1 MKSFCKRCLAV
12 LLAVVLVW
20 LPMGSLAE
28 ITTSDSISLRDVFV
42 VQNAAT
48 PVGTAEFKVTVTPP
62 TTEVG
67 KPITFDLLAS
77 YATTTSQESC
87 SFRVTLEGWTE
98 AVVCNYFDSIA
109 EGATVTFTTVKGSA
123 ITYTLHVP
131 SGGAPYID
139 FAVPAGDSI
148 SLNLQFTA
156 KNGVSGENKSMTV
169 TPSVISPNV
178 EQKVAPPVSGTWTGT
193 FDWNAAKTQDASQ
206 LKIGTDEKLSASN
219 SASGT
224 PSQIKYT
231 VSATSA
237 NRGATGKV
245 WTEAL
250 YVTDTLTLPK
260 GVSLPAGYTIS
271 ANHQQILYHNQ
282 VIYQANLPAGWSASE
297 LSVAPQADGST
308 QIVLKANAQNANP
321 PAGELADMSFPV
333 TLAVDQLQVAPTVQ
347 GGEKITNKAALT
359 ADAYNSHLTAQ
370 KEQTV
375 EAVISPR
382 STDLGIVKTA
392 DKTTVAAGE
401 TVRYTVTVTNK
412 GTADAKDKLITDTL
426 PKGLTLTAAQQAAL
440 TAQGASVVFD
450 AGSQSYTISWAN
462 QQIARNG
469 SWVQSFDATVAEQAV
484 LDGLQSNVLS
494 NRASIDVLWDNADV
508 TVPMPDLSIA
518 KSQKIMSG
526 KTHVAA
532 GDGIE
537 YTVTVTNRGGADA
550 IGKTIVDTLPK
561 GITLTQ
567 AQKTALTNQG
577 AAIAT
582 DAATGTTTLTWV
594 NQTIPANGTWTKTFQ
609 TTVDSQDKLANLQS
623 LTNAATVDDKRAE
636 VTVPIAKPSLT
647 IAKTAVIQGGK
658 QQVTTG
664 DVIEYTVTVSN
675 SGTADA
681 TGKTIVDT
689 LPKGITLTEAQK
701 TALTNQGAAV
711 ATDAATGTTTLTW
724 VNQTIPANGT
734 WTQTFQTTV
743 DSQDKLANLQGLT
756 NVATVDDKRAE
767 VTVPIA
773 KPSLTVTKSSTLPVG
788 KTQVAAGDV
797 ITYVITVKNNGTAD
811 ATGVN
816 VVDTLPIGLVLSAE
830 QKLAL
835 ENLGAVVATDGAGL
849 TTLTW
854 SHQTIPAGME
864 WSKTF
869 QATVTTDAAVL
880 DPITILRNT
889 VVAGDGGASDD
900 VPVEKPT
907 LTLTKEHTC
916 AICQS
921 GGKHKAGEIIDFTM
935 TATNAS
941 AVPAKNVVLSDT
953 LPAQLIPVDDSGA
966 ALAMGT
972 HTIGGHTVT
981 LSQSNGQIT
990 VTWNF
995 AEIPASTTV
1004 TLTLKTKLGSLAGV
1018 TGDLVHNTFGGMG
1031 GTVVEPIPV
1040 DKQMDFDKNILLA
1053 DGSKVKSS
1061 ELSAGCTVTY
1071 LVELMNTADVA
1082 QTFKA
1087 VTDVLPVP
1095 WKAFAYDARIAY
1107 AAVEG
1112 CPSLGTPALAADP
1125 STFGTTTL
1133 SWGDVTVAPKTTA
1146 ALKIQITF
1154 PTGEEWM
1161 NYLAQVNAHP
1171 WEPPINTF
1179 SYVGGSKRVE
1189 HTVSQLDPRVDIDKN
1204 ILLADGSKGKA
1215 CEITSGCTITYLVE
1229 LINNAPTAQTFTDV
1243 KDYLPTP
1250 WSAFTYNGRITYA
1263 DEAGCT
1269 PMGTPSMTAV
1279 SWDEGKTTLAWSP
1292 VTVPANA
1299 KAAQRVS
1306 ITFPEGDAW
1315 TNYKKAQEA
1324 HSGKPILNT
1333 LTFAKKSVSVT
1344 HTLPA
1349 LESALYM
1356 QKGVVK
1362 LAELKADNWAP
1373 YAKHM
1378 SNACTG
1384 TSLKHYIQDNSFAV
1398 YYFAVLNTGEAPM
1411 TIQTAVDTLPSAV
1424 TFKGLLAKPLEYWED
1439 TKLQTITTGDQYGTY
1454 LIRPSDFA
1462 LLSRPV
1468 SAAASGQTLTFTFG
1482 DAAGITLAPKEGI
1495 TFAYA
1500 CAIDPAYGN
1509 PSTNSVALRVAGN
1522 VLQKNAQ
1529 VSQSNGANGRP
1540 NDGGCSRS
1548 YDAALNQTTFTSEV
1562 TIVPVKDKQQITPG
1576 IEKKLVGY
1584 LPDGNK
1590 AETPIAGMK
1599 PLSTQ
1604 TVVNAVDSLQWRITL
1619 HNDGINKMELNSLTD
1634 VLDSPY
1640 TLSKVSER
1648 APKLEYVTAG
1658 GSRRTVA
1665 VPAHTET
1672 KDGAAT
1678 RYTFDFRNA
1687 DGTANSLYTLAA
1699 GETAVLTLIT
1709 DNISNTYAAK
1719 TYVNRAILKPMVS
1732 FQDSSCGVNGNP
1744 DAGGLYTTVEAEDKI
1759 TIRQQFSTTSWK
1771 KVVDVADPNN
1781 AAYSQEATTAGKNYI
1796 VVKDEG
1802 GKVDYTLFIENNG
1815 YSDLNTLCII
1825 DNLPHAGDQGPVSPE
1840 ARGSDFEVKL
1850 ISTPSLAMLD
1860 ADGNSVPLTAGT
1872 DFTLSYST
1880 KKDGFGDADYKGNA
1894 GGWNASLASA
1904 NTLRIYMTKPL
1915 KPNAKIMVS
1924 FRGQIDAAT
1933 AEPGKVAWNSFG
1945 YEWTNGT
1952 NHLRPAPPRVGV
1964 AIEQTKVNFNF
1975 TKVDSQ
1981 SQAALAEVGFT
1992 LTALDAGL
2000 GGPWTAKSG
2009 ADGLVS
2015 FANLRVGRYRLEE
2028 TSTPG
2033 GYTKVSGHWEV
2044 EVRKVL
2050 NPQSGI
2056 YELQPII
2063 TPQNGAPAFLTQADG
2078 TLLLPNEKPPILPQT
2093 GGGGTYG
2100 LTTSGLM
2107 LMLLAGLWY
2116 AFNRRRSG
2124 REGRGA

>member
-1 MKSFCKRCLAV
+1 MKSFCKRCLAL
-12 LLAVVLVW
+12 LLAAVLVW
-20 LPMGSLAE
+20 LPMGNLAE

-42 VQNAAT
+42 AQNAAT

-98 AVVCNYFDSIA
+98 AVVCNYFDSLA

-131 SGGAPYID
+131 SGAAPYID

-169 TPSVISPNV
+169 TPSVVSPNV
-178 EQKVAPPVSGTWTGT
+178 EQKVEPPVSGTWTGT

-206 LKIGTDEKLSASN
+206 LKIGTDEKLGASN

-271 ANHQQILYHNQ
+271 ADHQQILYHNQ

-321 PAGELADMSFPV
+321 PMGELADISFPV

-347 GGEKITNKAALT
+347 GGEKIINKAALT

-382 STDLGIVKTA
+382 STDLGIVKSA

-462 QQIARNG
+462 QQIARNS
-469 SWVQSFDATVAEQAV
+469 SWVQSFDATVAEQQV

-508 TVPMPDLSIA
+508 TFPMPDLSIA

-526 KTHVAA
+526 KTHVVA

-577 AAIAT
+577 AAVAT

-609 TTVDSQDKLANLQS
+609 TTVDSQDKLTNLQS
-623 LTNAATVDDKRAE
+623 
-636 VTVPIAKPSLT
+636 
-647 IAKTAVIQGGK
+647 
-658 QQVTTG
+658 
-664 DVIEYTVTVSN
+664 
-675 SGTADA
+675 
-681 TGKTIVDT
+681 
-689 LPKGITLTEAQK
+689 
-701 TALTNQGAAV
+701 
-711 ATDAATGTTTLTW
+711 
-724 VNQTIPANGT
+724 
-734 WTQTFQTTV
+734 
-743 DSQDKLANLQGLT
+743 LT

-816 VVDTLPIGLVLSAE
+816 VVDTLPLGLVLSAE

-835 ENLGAVVATDGAGL
+835 ENMGAVVATDGAGL

-854 SHQTIPAGME
+854 SQQTIPAGME

-941 AVPAKNVVLSDT
+941 AVPAKNVALSDT

-1004 TLTLKTKLGSLAGV
+1004 TLTLKTKLDSLAGV

-1095 WKAFAYDARIAY
+1095 WKAFAYDVRIAY

-1112 CPSLGTPALAADP
+1112 CPSLGNPALVADP

-1204 ILLADGSKGKA
+1204 ILLADGSKSKA

-1324 HSGKPILNT
+1324 HSDKPILNT
-1333 LTFAKKSVSVT
+1333 LTFDKKSVSVT

-1362 LAELKADNWAP
+1362 LAELKEDNWGEP
-1373 YAKHM
+1373 PAKHM

-1384 TSLKHYIQDNSFAV
+1384 TSLKHYIQDNSFVV

-1454 LIRPSDFA
+1454 LVRPSDFA

-1468 SAAASGQTLTFTFG
+1468 SAASSGQTLTFTFG

-1509 PSTNSVALRVAGN
+1509 PSTNSVALSVAGN

-1548 YDAALNQTTFTSEV
+1548 YDAALNQTTFTSDV

-1672 KDGAAT
+1672 KDGATT

-1699 GETAVLTLIT
+1699 GETAVLTLMT

-1880 KKDGFGDADYKGNA
+1880 KRDGFGDADYMGNA

-1933 AEPGKVAWNSFG
+1933 AKPGKVAWNSFG

-1964 AIEQTKVNFNF
+1964 AIEQTKVDFNF
-1975 TKVDSQ
+1975 TKVDRQ
-1981 SQAALAEVGFT
+1981 SQAALADVGFT

-2033 GYTKVSGHWEV
+2033 GYTKVSGYWEV

-2078 TLLLPNEKPPILPQT
+2078 KLLLPNEKPPILPQT

>member
-1 MKSFCKRCLAV
+1 
-12 LLAVVLVW
+12 
-20 LPMGSLAE
+20 
-28 ITTSDSISLRDVFV
+28 
-42 VQNAAT
+42 
-48 PVGTAEFKVTVTPP
+48 
-62 TTEVG
+62 
-67 KPITFDLLAS
+67 
-77 YATTTSQESC
+77 
-87 SFRVTLEGWTE
+87 
-98 AVVCNYFDSIA
+98 
-109 EGATVTFTTVKGSA
+109 
-123 ITYTLHVP
+123 
-131 SGGAPYID
+131 
-139 FAVPAGDSI
+139 
-148 SLNLQFTA
+148 
-156 KNGVSGENKSMTV
+156 
-169 TPSVISPNV
+169 
-178 EQKVAPPVSGTWTGT
+178 
-193 FDWNAAKTQDASQ
+193 
-206 LKIGTDEKLSASN
+206 
-219 SASGT
+219 
-224 PSQIKYT
+224 
-231 VSATSA
+231 
-237 NRGATGKV
+237 
-245 WTEAL
+245 
-250 YVTDTLTLPK
+250 
-260 GVSLPAGYTIS
+260 
-271 ANHQQILYHNQ
+271 
-282 VIYQANLPAGWSASE
+282 
-297 LSVAPQADGST
+297 
-308 QIVLKANAQNANP
+308 
-321 PAGELADMSFPV
+321 
-333 TLAVDQLQVAPTVQ
+333 
-347 GGEKITNKAALT
+347 
-359 ADAYNSHLTAQ
+359 
-370 KEQTV
+370 
-375 EAVISPR
+375 
-382 STDLGIVKTA
+382 
-392 DKTTVAAGE
+392 
-401 TVRYTVTVTNK
+401 
-412 GTADAKDKLITDTL
+412 
-426 PKGLTLTAAQQAAL
+426 
-440 TAQGASVVFD
+440 
-450 AGSQSYTISWAN
+450 
-462 QQIARNG
+462 
-469 SWVQSFDATVAEQAV
+469 
-484 LDGLQSNVLS
+484 
-494 NRASIDVLWDNADV
+494 
-508 TVPMPDLSIA
+508 
-518 KSQKIMSG
+518 
-526 KTHVAA
+526 
-532 GDGIE
+532 
-537 YTVTVTNRGGADA
+537 
-550 IGKTIVDTLPK
+550 
-561 GITLTQ
+561 
-567 AQKTALTNQG
+567 
-577 AAIAT
+577 
-582 DAATGTTTLTWV
+582 
-594 NQTIPANGTWTKTFQ
+594 
-609 TTVDSQDKLANLQS
+609 
-623 LTNAATVDDKRAE
+623 
-636 VTVPIAKPSLT
+636 
-647 IAKTAVIQGGK
+647 
-658 QQVTTG
+658 
-664 DVIEYTVTVSN
+664 
-675 SGTADA
+675 
-681 TGKTIVDT
+681 
-689 LPKGITLTEAQK
+689 
-701 TALTNQGAAV
+701 
-711 ATDAATGTTTLTW
+711 
-724 VNQTIPANGT
+724 
-734 WTQTFQTTV
+734 
-743 DSQDKLANLQGLT
+743 
-756 NVATVDDKRAE
+756 
-767 VTVPIA
+767 
-773 KPSLTVTKSSTLPVG
+773 SLTVTKSSTLPVG

-816 VVDTLPIGLVLSAE
+816 VVDTLPLGLVLSAE

-835 ENLGAVVATDGAGL
+835 ENMGAVVATDGAGL

-889 VVAGDGGASDD
+889 VAAGDGGASDD

-1880 KKDGFGDADYKGNA
+1880 KRDGFGDADYKGNA

-1975 TKVDSQ
+1975 TKVDRQ
-1981 SQAALAEVGFT
+1981 SQAALVNVGFT